1 MEFKSRVT
9 VLVKASP
16 QPSKKYQE
24 TVCCAGIDDRGKWRR
39 MYPIRFRHLSEGKTF
54 KRWNIVNFD
63 FHRPK
68 TDLRWESCRVHEESL
83 SVAGYVR
90 GSEERSLI
98 VERALVASE
107 LEAAANGNSLALIRP
122 TDVELIV
129 RPRKKSELEEIQEAY
144 QAQAKQLS
152 LFDEELAAYQPCPL
166 EFKIRF
172 KDGDGKERKKLCGD
186 WETEAAYFNLRR
198 SYEEREVIAHLRRM
212 YSEEYPR
219 RGITF
224 ALGNMQKRPQTW
236 QLLGIFPARESAQA
250 AFNF

>member
-1 MEFKSRVT
+1 MEFKSRVI

-24 TVCCAGIDDRGKWRR
+24 TVCCAGIDDGGKWRR
-39 MYPIRFRHLSEGKTF
+39 MYPIRFRHLSEDKTF
-54 KRWNIVNFD
+54 KRWNVVDFD
-63 FHRPK
+63 YHRSK
-68 TDLRWESCRVHEESL
+68 TDLRWESCRVHEETL
-83 SVAGYVR
+83 TVQGYVR
-90 GSEERSLI
+90 KLEERSEI

-107 LEAAANGNSLALIRP
+107 LEATDKGNSLALIRP
-122 TDVELIV
+122 TDVELIA
-129 RPRKKSELEEIQEAY
+129 RPRKSSEIKEIQEAY

-152 LFDEELAAYQPCPL
+152 LFDEELAAYQPCPI

-186 WETEAAYFNLRR
+186 WETEAAFFKLRR
-198 SYEEREVIAHLRRM
+198 SYEEREVIAHLHRM

-236 QLLGIFPARESAQA
+236 QLLGIFPAKESTQET
-250 AFNF
+250 FDF